1 MVKVPEDFDSE
12 IKRAIQQIPHLDSP
26 KSRLAPSPPVFV
38 KVERYRELLEDL
50 QQLRS
55 YSLGLR
61 DALDAMSELE
71 KEFKTAMGLTHKVL
85 DKLNIIISSIDMKL
99 LRRQDSEAGGE
110 SSIRPPPEIEEYV
123 KSIYEQIDR
132 LKTELHSL
140 SG

>member
-26 KSRLAPSPPVFV
+26 RARLAPSPPVFV

-71 KEFKTAMGLTHKVL
+71 KEFKTAMGITHKVL
-85 DKLNIIISSIDMKL
+85 DKLNIIISSLDMKL
-99 LRRQDSEAGGE
+99 LRKQDESGGE

-123 KSIYEQIDR
+123 KGIYEQIER